1 METITLCNLEAIVKE
16 QMMDE
21 RPELFKQGI
30 ELTMQDRVFDNIDEV
45 IQTITSSMWDDFGST
60 LYQIDSDEDVEPF

>member
-1 METITLCNLEAIVKE
+1 MATTLCNLEAIVTK

-45 IQTITSSMWDDFGST
+45 IQTITSYMWDDFAST